1 MRARKPVA
9 VKSSLSSV
17 PRDLHSEIKDVRN
30 LVFLTLVLSLAMFAF
45 MTGVLIRFLA
55 KCLASSEQAGLVF
68 VIV

>member
-17 PRDLHSEIKDVRN
+17 PRDLHSEIKDIRN
-30 LVFLTLVLSLAMFAF
+30 LMFLILILCLAMFAF

-55 KCLASSEQAGLVF
+55 K
-68 VIV
+68 